1 MKNLLLATCAV
12 FSHVALADV
21 CIPHEFA
28 VEGVSANYE
37 KITEEERIKLADVQ
51 KEYAELMQVVQDKKG
66 TSNQLEILNAFVDA
80 AGMIFILHSMMG
92 QRPDLQKKIKDAKR
106 AGDSETFNKAVMEYH
121 DSVMNKPFS
130 KETLPESF
138 LKIVDDARDG
148 DLSVSQKIK
157 NFFKRRIEVFKAWT
171 KDLKAISSW
180 GGKAKEML
188 FFSMKKIGFV
198 SAIAAMP
205 LGAYIWMS
213 RLKEEQRMTKLT
225 GKQDKVMK
233 QALMFD
239 VFVNQKSFA
248 ELAATRAK
256 MHPER
261 VCPPAT

>member
-51 KEYAELMQVVQDKKG
+51 KEYAELMQIVQDKKG
-66 TSNQLEILNAFVDA
+66 TSNQMEILNAFVDA
-80 AGMIFILHSMMG
+80 AGMIFILHTMMVK
-92 QRPDLQKKIKDAKR
+92 RPDLYKKMKDAER
-106 AGDSETFNKAVMEYH
+106 AGDGRAAMKAYQEYE
-121 DSVMNKPFS
+121 SAVMNKPFS
-130 KETLPESF
+130 KETIPESF
-138 LKIVDDARDG
+138 VKIIENESAS
-148 DLSVSQKIK
+148 DLSASQKIK
-157 NFFKRRIEVFKAWT
+157 HFFKRRIDVFKAWT

-188 FFSMKKIGFV
+188 FYSMKKIGFV

-205 LGAYIWMS
+205 LGVYIWMS